1 MKPLSDWL
9 EIMLAE
15 IARKR
20 EEAAR
25 AAAELEARRREMPY
39 GNGRDGASSATVPPS
54 TEQH

>member
-25 AAAELEARRREMPY
+25 AAAELEARRRETPY
-39 GNGRDGASSATVPPS
+39 GREGASSAKVPPS